1 MRKFNFTR
9 FPLFSLVLMHLN
21 NVQKSYRREC
31 FATGSTVTTVFYC
44 FWTLSENSFWQIS
57 AGGINIKKN
66 SKSFFFFA
74 DQYKYRTQWL
84 GTSGL
89 LGQHNEHAQ
98 HCCQYLISG
107 ADVHILT
114 KSVTLGQRR
123 STVLNQVE
131 GFERPKRGQELFH
144 LHNKSLD
151 RETLESEFKPSCFYR
166 VNSKCPLFKYST
178 FGSKAIGLNLTCTE
192 DSYNSKGLSLSCQ
205 WLFPRAGGTPPPKN
219 QRL

>member
-1 MRKFNFTR
+1 M
-9 FPLFSLVLMHLN
+9 FSLGIFTFL
-21 NVQKSYRREC
+21 K
-31 FATGSTVTTVFYC
+31 
-44 FWTLSENSFWQIS
+44 TLSKNSFWQIS
-57 AGGINIKKN
+57 
-66 SKSFFFFA
+66 A

-114 KSVTLGQRR
+114 KSVTFGQRR

-151 RETLESEFKPSCFYR
+151 RETLESEIKPSCFFFNFYR

-205 WLFPRAGGTPPPKN
+205 WLFPRAGGTPPPKKSKTLAN
-219 QRL
+219 Y

>member
-1 MRKFNFTR
+1 
-9 FPLFSLVLMHLN
+9 MHIN
-21 NVQKSYRREC
+21 NVQKSFRREC

-57 AGGINIKKN
+57 
-66 SKSFFFFA
+66 A

-151 RETLESEFKPSCFYR
+151 RETLESEFKPLCFSISTEWILN
-166 VNSKCPLFKYST
+166 VHYSNT
-178 FGSKAIGLNLTCTE
+178 QHL
-192 DSYNSKGLSLSCQ
+192 D
-205 WLFPRAGGTPPPKN
+205 
-219 QRL
+219 QRQSA